1 MQNLRIVTWNIKNSY
16 FKMSKNEEKAKAV
29 VGLLDTYQP
38 DFLALQEV
46 NPMLARE
53 IQKRLSELNDYQIAT
68 TYKDTKNPVSNL
80 RIEYNMII
88 SKLTPETASVT
99 HSLPFLPKGFHLL
112 KDAVSIRKRNVTSQ
126 TFDGNIVVDNT
137 HLAPTEKETELN
149 KRQLDQV
156 ASVVE
161 SQKTLGSDVIL
172 AGNLNSKPTE
182 QNMIDFAEKM
192 SDIGMQIIEN
202 PHNTYKGH
210 TDHQPVDY
218 LAVPSDWEVEKV
230 ETIDCDSQYSSHN
243 PVIVD
248 VTRKR

>member
-1 MQNLRIVTWNIKNSY
+1 MQNLRIATWNIKNSY
-16 FKMSKNEEKAKAV
+16 FKMSKNVEKAKAV
-29 VGLLDTYQP
+29 VGLLDTYQL

-53 IQKRLSELNDYQIAT
+53 IQKRLSELDDYQITT
-68 TYKDTKNPVSNL
+68 TYRDTKNPISNL

-88 SKLTPETASVT
+88 SRLTPETTSVVQ
-99 HSLPFLPKGFHLL
+99 SLPFLPKGFHLL
-112 KDAVSIRKRNVTSQ
+112 KDAISIRKRNVTSQ
-126 TFDGNIVVDNT
+126 TFDDSIIVDNT
-137 HLAPTEKETELN
+137 HLAPAEKETELN
-149 KRQLDQV
+149 KRQLNQV
-156 ASVVE
+156 ASIVE
-161 SQKTLGSDVIL
+161 SQKALGNDVIL

-182 QNMIDFAEKM
+182 QNMIDFTKKM
-192 SDIGMQIIEN
+192 ADIGMQIVEN

-218 LAVPSDWEVEKV
+218 LAVPSNWKVEKV

-243 PVIVD
+243 PVIAD